1 MIVLLIS
8 LVWLVSLTALVY
20 RLATRAGRAP
30 ASLERSP
37 RLLVDSSGA
46 DFEEAIGA
54 ILASKPA
61 AAKDVRDRAQHDLY
75 VGP

>member
-1 MIVLLIS
+1 V
-8 LVWLVSLTALVY
+8 
-20 RLATRAGRAP
+20 
-30 ASLERSP
+30 
-37 RLLVDSSGA
+37 

-61 AAKDVRDRAQHDLY
+61 TAKDMRDRAKHDLY